1 VWVMILIA
9 TVSRV
14 EEAFADDRRI
24 KMSQERF
31 AQLLQ
36 FFKVI
41 GNESRL
47 KIVGLLANEER
58 SVGELAELLDLKEPT
73 VSHHLSAMKD
83 LGLVG
88 VRAEGTVRIYWL
100 DTKFLEQMSKDLFS
114 RENLATLVDD
124 TSENAWEKKVL
135 QTFVDGDRIKELP
148 SRHKKRL
155 VVLTWLANQLE
166 MDTQYSEKEISERL
180 AHYNPDYASL
190 RRYLVDYG
198 FVKREK
204 GVYWRVN

>member
-1 VWVMILIA
+1 MNE
-9 TVSRV
+9 T
-14 EEAFADDRRI
+14 
-24 KMSQERF
+24 MSQDKF

-58 SVGELAELLDLKEPT
+58 SVGELAELLELKEPT
-73 VSHHLSAMKD
+73 VSHHLAAMKK

-88 VRAEGTVRIYWL
+88 VRAEGNVRIYWL
-100 DTKFLEQMSKDLFS
+100 DTKFLERMSKDLFS
-114 RENLATLVDD
+114 RESLATLVDD
-124 TSENAWEKKVL
+124 TSENEWEQKVL
-135 QTFVDGDRIKELP
+135 QTFLEGDQIKELP

-155 VVLTWLANQLE
+155 VVLKWLANQFEVGVRL
-166 MDTQYSEKEISERL
+166 SEREFSERL
-180 AHYNPDYASL
+180 KRYNPDYATL

-198 FVKREK
+198 FVEREK
-204 GVYWRVN
+204 GVYWRARFPPSS